1 MERDF
6 DFLHGQW
13 RVANRRLKQRLR
25 GSDEWEEFDA
35 TALCQALFAGAA
47 NVDEFTFPGD
57 DSGLTLRLYDPGSEQ
72 WSLYW
77 ATRATGRLLPPVV
90 GTFTDGVGTFYGDDT
105 EQGRPVRVR
114 YIWSEIT
121 ASSAQW
127 EQAFSTDDE
136 QTWETNWY
144 MRLTRL

>member
-6 DFLHGQW
+6 DFLHGHW
-13 RVANRRLKQRLR
+13 RVANRRLKDRLR

-35 TALCQALFAGAA
+35 TALCRPLFAGDA
-47 NVDEFTFPGD
+47 NVDEFTFPWGD
-57 DSGLTLRLYDPGSEQ
+57 TGLTLRLYDPGSKE

-77 ATRATGRLLPPVV
+77 STRSTGRLLPPVV

-114 YIWSEIT
+114 YIWSGIT
-121 ASSAQW
+121 ATSAQW
-127 EQAFSTDDE
+127 EQAFSTDGG
-136 QTWETNWY
+136 QTWETNWF